1 MKKPYFLYIIDGA
14 GICLFS
20 YNFKQDIEIFPS
32 DIFSGFITAISIFS
46 AELNENLGFTEQ
58 EGRLPA
64 IPLSLDFEIMIS
76 YVNPFIGVLV
86 VEKKDIDQ
94 DMKDFL
100 NAFLPIFLK
109 KYEKELERWNGNL
122 RIFETF
128 KEEIEKIFKKME
140 LFSFQIP
147 RMKEIS
153 TDKNILYENENYVT
167 IIKEIDGKKSIK
179 EISEKSGKSMDETKT
194 MISNLFWSELI
205 TLSEKVYEDDI
216 FEPKRDLFYLLR
228 TEELDPEHTSSNLS
242 EQELLEHK
250 LLSAIDGFK
259 TVSNIEAEFPN
270 LTLYETKL
278 IISYYFSKGLYFE
291 KIELFPQ
298 IIKISEDF
306 FEKMTTQDLA
316 LSFSLENMCDGES
329 SLANLSKKT
338 GFPLKDIKRILD
350 LLGNQ
355 VFYKK
360 KYVK

>member
-1 MKKPYFLYIIDGA
+1 
-14 GICLFS
+14 LFS
-20 YNFKQDIEIFPS
+20 YNFKQDIELFPS

-46 AELNENLGFTEQ
+46 TELSSNLGLTEQ
-58 EGRLPA
+58 DGRLPA
-64 IPLSLDFEIMIS
+64 IPLSLDFEILIS
-76 YVNPFIGVLV
+76 YMTPYIGVLV

-109 KYEKELERWNGNL
+109 KYEKQLKRWGGNL
-122 RIFETF
+122 RIFNSF

-147 RMKEIS
+147 KMKEIS
-153 TDKNILYENENYVT
+153 INKIFLPENENYGT

-179 EISEKSGKSMDETKT
+179 EISEKSGKTIDDTKT
-194 MISNLFWSELI
+194 MISNLFWGELI
-205 TLSEKVYEDDI
+205 TLSEKVYEDDV

-228 TEELDPEHTSSNLS
+228 TEELDPEQKLSDLS

-259 TVSNIEAEFPN
+259 TVFNIKSEFPN
-270 LTLYETKL
+270 LTLYETNL
-278 IISYYFSKGLYFE
+278 IISYYFSKGSYFE
-291 KIELFPQ
+291 KIELYPQ

-329 SLANLSKKT
+329 SLADLSGKT
-338 GFPLKDIKRILD
+338 GFPLRDIKRILD

>member
-1 MKKPYFLYIIDGA
+1 M
-14 GICLFS
+14 
-20 YNFKQDIEIFPS
+20 FPS

-46 AELNENLGFTEQ
+46 TELNENLGLTEKD
-58 EGRLPA
+58 GRLPA

-76 YVNPFIGVLV
+76 YKNSLVGVLV

-100 NAFLPIFLK
+100 NAFLPIFIK
-109 KYEKELERWNGNL
+109 KFKVQLNRWNGNL
-122 RIFETF
+122 KDFLSF

-153 TDKNILYENENYVT
+153 KDKNILYENENYKT

-179 EISEKSGKSMDETKT
+179 EISEKSGKTIDETKT

-205 TLSEKVYEDDI
+205 TLSEKVYEDDV
-216 FEPKRDLFYLLR
+216 FEPKRDLFYLIR
-228 TEELDPEHTSSNLS
+228 TKEFDPEQKLSNLS
-242 EQELLEHK
+242 EQVLMEHK
-250 LLSAIDGFK
+250 LLRAIDGFK
-259 TVSNIEAEFPN
+259 TVFNIKSDFPN
-270 LTLYETKL
+270 LNLYETKL
-278 IISYYFSKGLYFE
+278 IISYYFSKGSYFE

-298 IIKISEDF
+298 IIKISEVF

-316 LSFSLENMCDGES
+316 LSFSLENICDGES
-329 SLANLSKKT
+329 SLADLSEKT
-338 GFPLKDIKRILD
+338 GFPLRDIKRILD